1 MSRPNLHLGAR
12 EIGILADI
20 SEALA
25 DGLAVLN
32 SYEDNEP
39 IPHCVWSAVART
51 AARLALMLATTAARG
66 AWETRPTVH

>member
-1 MSRPNLHLGAR
+1 MSKPDLHLGAR

-32 SYEDNEP
+32 SYEDEEP
-39 IPHCVWSAVART
+39 IPHAIWAVVART
-51 AARLALMLATTAARG
+51 AARLALLLPVLAVSGAR
-66 AWETRPTVH
+66 ARSLTVH